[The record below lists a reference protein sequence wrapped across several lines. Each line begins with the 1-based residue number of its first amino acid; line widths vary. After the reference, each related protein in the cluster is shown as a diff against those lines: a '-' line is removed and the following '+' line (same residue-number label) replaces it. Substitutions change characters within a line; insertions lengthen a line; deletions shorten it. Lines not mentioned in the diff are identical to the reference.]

1 MGQYIYI
8 KNSNK
13 KDPGLGISKNV
24 LKIVGERCVAQ
35 TINALAI
42 KEESKDQGVTVTI
55 RNNTLKY
62 KFNVAIKDKSKIEA
76 FKDRLEKDL
85 TSDFAEI
92 FDELPFS
99 SDYHFVEYK

>member
-35 TINALAI
+35 TINALATERREQGSRGRRDD
-42 KEESKDQGVTVTI
+42 KEQH
-55 RNNTLKY
+55 
-62 KFNVAIKDKSKIEA
+62 
-76 FKDRLEKDL
+76 FKVQ
-85 TSDFAEI
+85 I
-92 FDELPFS
+92 
-99 SDYHFVEYK
+99 